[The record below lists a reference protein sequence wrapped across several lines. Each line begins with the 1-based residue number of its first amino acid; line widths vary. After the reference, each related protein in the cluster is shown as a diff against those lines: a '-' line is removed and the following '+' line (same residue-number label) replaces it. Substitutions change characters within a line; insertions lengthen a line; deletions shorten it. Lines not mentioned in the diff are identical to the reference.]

1 MVEKSIIS
9 THIDSNHSDK
19 GQRDKST
26 FMRFFPAVAAIIA
39 ASGMFALLNLAAIY
53 ALDIIS
59 LFIPLTNQSAI
70 LTILLISQMS
80 GALLTFFLLIPIFKV
95 KNVDNTEPI
104 RGSNARRA
112 FLIYIGLYSIALLSN
127 LLFIYI
133 TSLLDITPQTGYGS
147 ILVSEDVMDD
157 AYTILIYFIAPTIG
171 AGVYEEMVY
180 RRMVIPRLE
189 KSGMAPF
196 TAALSS
202 AALFAIGHFPNDL
215 FNGNIAGG
223 IIHVWGV
230 FLIGTALGAIYIFS
244 RKVIYPITL
253 HALYNLVS
261 FLGPYVVLTGSN
273 LILAIY
279 SITML
284 LIIGGGAFA
293 AVYIVVQYL
302 RKRNYDW
309 IKLVKEDS
317 EVKPRKGIL
326 GYMLIGILAF
336 TGIILM
342 EIMLAELVYAGW
354 DYYLAL
360 ILANIGYA
368 SIMIIF
374 AWLGHQNLKTQA
386 EIGNKLIK
394 MEESI
399 K

>member
-1 MVEKSIIS
+1 MVEKSIMS
-9 THIDSNHSDK
+9 TEIEHHDSDQSR
-19 GQRDKST
+19 RDKST
-26 FMRFFPAVAAIIA
+26 FLRFFPAVTAIIA
-39 ASGMFALLNLAAIY
+39 ASGMFALLNLVAIY

-59 LFIPLTNQSAI
+59 LFITLTNQSAI
-70 LTILLISQMS
+70 LTILFISQMS
-80 GALLTFFLLIPIFKV
+80 GALLTFFVLIPVFKV
-95 KNVDNTEPI
+95 KNIDDKDSI
-104 RGSNARRA
+104 RGSNTRRA
-112 FLIYIGLYSIALLSN
+112 FLIYIGLYSVALISN
-127 LLFIYI
+127 LLFVYM
-133 TSLLDITPQTGYGS
+133 TSLFDITPQTGYGS
-147 ILVSEDVMDD
+147 ILVSEDVKNDP
-157 AYTILIYFIAPTIG
+157 YTILIYFIAPTIG

-196 TAALSS
+196 TAAMTS
-202 AALFAIGHFPNDL
+202 AALFALGHFPNDL

-230 FLIGTALGAIYIFS
+230 FLIGMALGTIYIFS
-244 RKVIYPITL
+244 RKVIYPMTL

-273 LILAIY
+273 LILAVY

-302 RKRNYDW
+302 RKRNYEW
-309 IKLVKEDS
+309 IKLVKQDS

-326 GYMLIGILAF
+326 GFMLIGILAF

-374 AWLGHQNLKTQA
+374 AWLGHRNLKTQA